1 MSKFPVS
8 PIVLEQVRI
17 MGQRIRLARLRRGWS
32 GALGLDR
39 TLEAVADPDADL
51 HGKALEMAKRPL
63 RACKPRLSK
72 DAYDF

>member
-1 MSKFPVS
+1 MGVGFS
-8 PIVLEQVRI
+8 VL
-17 MGQRIRLARLRRGWS
+17 W
-32 GALGLDR
+32 ALGLYL

-63 RACKPRLSK
+63 RAGTPRLSK